1 MAPFCLAKL
10 TIRSPFQRPSADG
23 RAYDCRARSG
33 SRRARS
39 IEPGSRSSGKVGIG
53 MDFDRMPYYPQ
64 RNRVPVVIEPRQQR
78 PGYRGS
84 ESVETLERER
94 RHVHER
100 GLLILDHISDGVTTQ
115 LGMAMGFG
123 YAGNDS

>member
-1 MAPFCLAKL
+1 
-10 TIRSPFQRPSADG
+10 
-23 RAYDCRARSG
+23 
-33 SRRARS
+33 
-39 IEPGSRSSGKVGIG
+39 
-53 MDFDRMPYYPQ
+53 MPYYPQ

>member
-1 MAPFCLAKL
+1 M
-10 TIRSPFQRPSADG
+10 
-23 RAYDCRARSG
+23 
-33 SRRARS
+33 
-39 IEPGSRSSGKVGIG
+39 
-53 MDFDRMPYYPQ
+53 
-64 RNRVPVVIEPRQQR
+64 
-78 PGYRGS
+78 
-84 ESVETLERER
+84 ETLERER